1 MVLHAIDA
9 AGAVE
14 HMGLRTEQTKMS
26 QEKILVV
33 EDESSLRTIL
43 KMQLEGAGYE
53 VITANDGVEGLERIR
68 SSPPDLVLLDVMMPR
83 MDGCEVCRRLRAN
96 FLTSQI
102 PVIMLT
108 ARGQL
113 KDKLDGLDVGAN
125 DYLTK
130 PYARQEL
137 LVRVRNT
144 LQWSRIQREANPLT
158 GLPGNVAIE
167 VELSHR
173 IESGEPFAFLYID
186 IDNFKVFNDHRSY
199 QEGDEAIKMM
209 ASIILDAVGR
219 FGDATDFVGHVG
231 GDDFVVVSTPTNAR
245 AIADDV
251 VRVFDEK
258 APLFYSEEDRQRGY
272 VEVVN
277 RQMVLTAVPLM
288 SVTVAGITNVG
299 RMITHVGQLS
309 DIAAELKR
317 YGKTCNGSIVVW
329 ERRGE

>member
-1 MVLHAIDA
+1 
-9 AGAVE
+9 
-14 HMGLRTEQTKMS
+14 MS

-43 KMQLEGAGYE
+43 KMQLEAAGYD
-53 VITANDGVEGLERIR
+53 VATALDGVEGLDKIN
-68 SSPPDLVLLDVMMPR
+68 SDQPDLVLLDVMMPR
-83 MDGCEVCRRLRAN
+83 MDGCEVCRRLRAS

-113 KDKLDGLDVGAN
+113 KDRLDGLDVGAN

-137 LVRVRNT
+137 LIRVRNI
-144 LQWSRIQREANPLT
+144 LQWSRVQREANPLT
-158 GLPGNVAIE
+158 GLPGNIAIE
-167 VELSHR
+167 MELTHR
-173 IESGEPFAFLYID
+173 IESGEEFAFLYID
-186 IDNFKVFNDHRSY
+186 IDNFKMFNDHYSY
-199 QEGDEAIKMM
+199 QDGDEAIKMT
-209 ASIILDAVGR
+209 ASIILDAVGSH
-219 FGDATDFVGHVG
+219 GNATDFVGHVG
-231 GDDFVVVSTPTNAR
+231 GDDFVCVSIPTHAR
-245 AIADDV
+245 AVADEV

-258 APLFYSEEDRQRGY
+258 SPRLYSEEDRERGHIQ
-272 VEVVN
+272 VVN
-277 RQMVLTAVPLM
+277 RQKVLTDVPLM

-299 RMITHVGQLS
+299 REINHVGQLS

-317 YGKTCNGSIVVW
+317 YGKSRNESIVVW